1 MSVTALGTSKSG
13 PSPAYSAAVWDA
25 WGWHQAD
32 LGPHTVSAIDS
43 KWVRFVGRSLGEK
56 ATEMTDGLVTWLAEL
71 FPRVTPP
78 TGDLTPLA
86 DSVHDNMVT
95 LWSMVANGLEPDAVE
110 PPPNALLWPR
120 KMIHARVPLGT
131 LMRVYY
137 VGHAMIW
144 HRWVQPQ
151 LDELTATGVDTNVV
165 SARLHAL
172 LFNYLDRAALR
183 VAEQYHAARLE
194 LMETDQRAKQAAVY
208 DILAGA
214 RPTPQL
220 RTSLGFDLD
229 EPHRAWILWLP
240 NAAAD
245 LAPLL
250 ESMAERVHGVI
261 RDSASASATLTLQNG
276 QAEIW
281 GWTSVHGSIGEGAR
295 AELARLCGTRPDQTA
310 RGSVFRLAVAAPA
323 DGVGG
328 FRGGHEEASSLRT
341 AMDRARSS
349 PSVATSEE
357 AGLAALL
364 LADPQNAYRFAHRS
378 LGPLAAPTRTAASL
392 RSTLQ
397 VFLSHARSFQRTAER
412 LGVHRNTV
420 LQRIRRCET
429 ELGRQIDAGERDTAA
444 ALLILDW
451 LPDND

>member
-1 MSVTALGTSKSG
+1 MSSTTSASKAAG
-13 PSPAYSAAVWDA
+13 PPLSSAAVWDA

-32 LGPHTVSAIDS
+32 LGPHTIGAADA
-43 KWVRFVGRSLGEK
+43 KWVRFVGRCLGEK
-56 ATEMTDGLVTWLAEL
+56 ATEMTDGLVSWLAEL

-151 LDELTATGVDTNVV
+151 LAELAATGIDTTVV
-165 SARLHAL
+165 SARLHGL
-172 LFNYLDRAALR
+172 VFNYLDRAALR
-183 VAEQYHAARLE
+183 VAEQYHVARLE
-194 LMETDQRAKQAAVY
+194 LMETDQRAQQAAVY

-214 RPTPQL
+214 HPTTGVRQ
-220 RTSLGFDLD
+220 SLAFDVD
-229 EPHRAWILWLP
+229 QPHRAWILWLP
-240 NAAAD
+240 RAAAD

-250 ESMAERVHGVI
+250 TSMAERVHGVL
-261 RDSASASATLTLQNG
+261 RSSASASATVTLQNG
-276 QAEIW
+276 QSEVW
-281 GWTSVHGSIGEGAR
+281 GWSVGGDAIAERAR
-295 AELARLCGTRPDQTA
+295 DELDRLCRTRPEQNVYGA
-310 RGSVFRLAVAAPA
+310 PFRLAISAPA
-323 DGVGG
+323 EGVNG
-328 FRGGHEEASSLRT
+328 FRGAHEEASSLRT
-341 AMDRARSS
+341 AMDRAQCS
-349 PSVATSEE
+349 PAVATSEE
-357 AGLAALL
+357 AGLATLL
-364 LADPQNAYRFAHRS
+364 LADPQNARRFAYRT
-378 LGPLAAPTRTAASL
+378 LGALSSSARAVTSL
-392 RSTLQ
+392 RETLQ
-397 VFLSHARSFQRTAER
+397 AYLDSGRSHQRTAEH

-420 LQRIRRCET
+420 LQRIRRCES
-429 ELGRQIDAGERDTAA
+429 ELGRSIGADERDIAA

-451 LPDND
+451 LPGQA